1 MNTETV
7 DTETNQTPE
16 QTEAQPEIQAEP
28 EVKNTEAPKV
38 EEFDPAKVDPRAKEY
53 FEKEYTKKYED
64 YEPSKKAAE
73 ELRYIKNDP
82 EFQKW
87 IMSRNKPEPSK
98 PFEIT
103 DEQFTA
109 GLSDKAQFVKLIQE
123 AAKHLV
129 QNEIGPKLQQTD
141 QHFQVEAKKQEL
153 ADVITKYPDFK
164 ELDKRGLI
172 APIVEKY
179 NRNGINISFEDAY
192 WAAKKHT
199 WNEDVAKA
207 ARGQVQDRKT
217 ASVEKPNNA
226 PGARRNVVKFD
237 SREEALQAVAEALA
251 AGREAP
257 EIDYD

>member
-1 MNTETV
+1 MNTEAAA
-7 DTETNQTPE
+7 TETIQPEAQEVPETPVE
-16 QTEAQPEIQAEP
+16 STEAQAQPEA
-28 EVKNTEAPKV
+28 KV
-38 EEFDPAKVDPRAKEY
+38 EAFDPAKVDPKVKEH
-53 FEKEYTKKYED
+53 FEKEYSEKYKDYED
-64 YEPSKKAAE
+64 AKKAAN
-73 ELRYIKNDP
+73 ELRLMHNDP
-82 EFQKW
+82 AFQKW
-87 IMSRNKPEPSK
+87 IMSRNKPEPAK

>member
-1 MNTETV
+1 MNTEAV
-7 DTETNQTPE
+7 DTENNQTPA
-16 QTEAQPEIQAEP
+16 QTEPQAEDTNVP
-28 EVKNTEAPKV
+28 EPQADIKTQEQA
-38 EEFDPAKVDPRAKEY
+38 FDPAKIDPKAKEY
-53 FEKEYTKKYED
+53 FEKEYSTKYSD
-64 YEPSKKAAE
+64 YEAHKKAARE
-73 ELRYIKNDP
+73 FEMVRNDP
-82 EFQKW
+82 AFQQW
-87 IMSRNKPEPSK
+87 IMSRNKTEPTK

-129 QNEIGPKLQQTD
+129 QNEIGPKLQKTD

-207 ARGQVQDRKT
+207 ARGQVNDRKT

-226 PGARRNVVKFD
+226 PGAKRNVVKFD